1 MSDDNQTE
9 PVMSNEPRSELIK
22 GRWFGLLSI
31 VAAVASFT
39 PSLRIVMLPVI
50 ILLVIVGLQG
60 GPLARGLSV
69 FGLLIGLISAAIT
82 FIPFWT
88 PLL

>member
-9 PVMSNEPRSELIK
+9 PVMSNEPRSDLIE
-22 GRWFGLLSI
+22 GRWFGLLSV

-39 PSLRIVMLPVI
+39 PSLRIVMLPVVVV
-50 ILLVIVGLQG
+50 LAVIGLQG
-60 GPLARGLSV
+60 GPLARGLSI
-69 FGLLIGLISAAIT
+69 FGLVIGFMSAAIT